1 MTDTLIGNDVETE
14 ILWLSPAGITALESC
29 QPRLENQQDV
39 IREYAELMANGTE
52 FPPVK
57 VRYDGTR
64 YYLTD
69 GFHRRAAAILAGLNL
84 IAAEVTPGDQIDAIE
99 DSCAANTTNGLHRA
113 SGDKRRAVE
122 RMFEV
127 ERLREVSKS
136 DSEIARHC
144 GVSHQ
149 YVHKLRSLSCNVL
162 QDRSPREV
170 TRNGATYIMDT
181 SGISNRPRP
190 NYGPVIEAYP
200 EVEPWHRLQSPLSD
214 PQPTI
219 AEVVAGMD
227 PATTTLIVESERR
240 SGVRLVVGETV
251 ADCNKHLSQARNEL
265 GVLMNDLGLDQ
276 IRSELSAD
284 GYMRQRWERLAEVA
298 DSISNLARS
307 IAEEAV

>member
-1 MTDTLIGNDVETE
+1 MTDTLIRSDVETE
-14 ILWLSPAGITALESC
+14 VLWLSPSGITALEAC

-69 GFHRRAAAILAGLNL
+69 GFHRRSAAILAGLNL
-84 IAAEVTPGDQIDAIE
+84 IAAEVQTGDQVDAIE

-113 SGDKRRAVE
+113 PGDKRRAVE

-127 ERLREVSKS
+127 ERLRGVSKS
-136 DSEIARHC
+136 DYKIAAHC
-144 GVSHQ
+144 GVSQ
-149 YVHKLRSLSCNVL
+149 PYVHKLRGLSNHL
-162 QDRSPREV
+162 LLDRPQREV
-170 TRNGATYIMDT
+170 TRNGTTYVMDT
-181 SGISNRPRP
+181 ERIGARP
-190 NYGPVIEAYP
+190 NFGPVIEAYP
-200 EVEPWHRLQSPLSD
+200 QPETWQRLQSPLVE

-219 AEVVAGMD
+219 AEVVSRMD
-227 PATTTLIVESERR
+227 QATTNVIVESERQ

-276 IRSELSAD
+276 IRAELSAD

-307 IAEEAV
+307 IAEEAAA